1 MHTPYGQDSVLIQCF
16 PSCAP
21 QNAKEKVKKVK
32 VLVAQ
37 SCPTLCDPRD
47 YSLLGSCVHGISQA
61 RILEWL
67 PCPATEDLPDPGI
80 KLTSL
85 CLLHW
90 QVVSLP
96 LAPPGK
102 GQAKWRA
109 QCSLESRPASF
120 LLLGLPPALLQ
131 LAGIL
136 SCLHLISLF
145 SLSYLRSSSDPPQHP
160 HPNPTPHGW
169 RTISSLAGSRCGV
182 SFHLCTYPSQPPV
195 SSLACLFPCLPSGY
209 SAFILG

>member
-21 QNAKEKVKKVK
+21 QNAKEKVKKMK

-67 PCPATEDLPDPGI
+67 PCPTTEDLPDPGI

-85 CLLHW
+85 
-90 QVVSLP
+90 SP
-96 LAPPGK
+96 ALAGGFFTTSATWEGPSQMEGPVLPGK
-102 GQAKWRA
+102 
-109 QCSLESRPASF
+109 
-120 LLLGLPPALLQ
+120 
-131 LAGIL
+131 
-136 SCLHLISLF
+136 
-145 SLSYLRSSSDPPQHP
+145 
-160 HPNPTPHGW
+160 
-169 RTISSLAGSRCGV
+169 
-182 SFHLCTYPSQPPV
+182 
-195 SSLACLFPCLPSGY
+195 
-209 SAFILG
+209 